1 MWSDCGWT
9 VLSPRHLRAVRDV
22 ISLCYHA
29 VSDTW
34 PADLAMPAARMRDQ
48 VQKLLERGYR
58 PVTFTEAMD
67 ESATGRL
74 LAVTFDDGFRSVLER
89 GLPVLRELG
98 VPATLYVPSEHIG
111 SPAMAWPGLDRWVGG
126 PHEAELAAM
135 EEPELTQL
143 LDAGWEIGSHTATHP
158 RLTQVDD
165 AQLETEL
172 RRSREAL
179 EARLGRPCPSIAYP
193 YGDVDDRV
201 ARAAVAAGYSNGAG
215 LAGYGG
221 AGDRMQWPRI
231 GVYLPGYAQALRAQG
246 LAPGARDARRRSEA
260 CGVVGAGPSAAARP
274 TETTKRR
281 AP

>member
-1 MWSDCGWT
+1 MNVGDAVALHVVRLWLDRA
-9 VLSPRHLRAVRDV
+9 LSASPPPVRDV

-48 VQKLLERGYR
+48 VQKLLNRGYR

-111 SPAMAWPGLDRWVGG
+111 SPAMAWQGLDRWVGG

-158 RLTQVDD
+158 RLTQVGD
-165 AQLETEL
+165 AQLEAEL

-201 ARAAVAAGYSNGAG
+201 ARAARAAGYSNGAG

-231 GVYLPGYAQALRAQG
+231 GVYLPDTPRRFALKVSR
-246 LAPGARDARRRSEA
+246 LARVTRVAGAKHAVSSALARVRPGA
-260 CGVVGAGPSAAARP
+260 
-274 TETTKRR
+274 
-281 AP
+281 